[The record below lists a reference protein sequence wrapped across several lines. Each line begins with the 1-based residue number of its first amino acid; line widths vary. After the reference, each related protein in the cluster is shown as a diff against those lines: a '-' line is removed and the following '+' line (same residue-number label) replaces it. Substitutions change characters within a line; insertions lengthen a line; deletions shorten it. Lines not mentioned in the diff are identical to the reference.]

1 MAPIVNISARSAPVK
16 AVEEGPVLEEEEPGV
31 TEAGETTGADVV
43 TVVGVTVVGVIVVGW
58 VAGP

>member
-1 MAPIVNISARSAPVK
+1 MAMAPMVNISASSAPVK
-16 AVEEGPVLEEEEPGV
+16 AVEEGPVLEEPGV

-43 TVVGVTVVGVIVVGW
+43 TVVGVIVVGW